1 MRSKGKRHNQ
11 ATRRIRQDRRRLGR
25 FVVFAEMLADLRPI
39 SLLDQAAP
47 PSKLDQV
54 GALREQGLDL
64 IHAT

>member
-1 MRSKGKRHNQ
+1 MRSRAKRHNQ

-47 PSKLDQV
+47 ARKLDKIRV
-54 GALREQGLDL
+54 LREQGLD
-64 IHAT
+64 

>member
-47 PSKLDQV
+47 PRKLNQV
-54 GALREQGLDL
+54 RALREQG
-64 IHAT
+64 A